1 MQACI
6 DQARADGR
14 GALVLVT
21 TGLFRDAV
29 RLYLR
34 LGFRRARDRD
44 VRLDSGLVLRVY
56 ELPAAA
62 GRMTGAIPAG
72 AASHAHVVPRPAA
85 TVVLFRDAPDGGE
98 PELLLT
104 RRPST
109 MAFGPDLHVF
119 PGGAVEPADADA
131 AQGEDPW
138 HVARIAGA
146 RELREEAGIAL
157 DPAALIPLSHWTTPP
172 IMPRRFTT
180 RFFAAWLP
188 PDAQPR
194 FDPREVVDHAWLAPT
209 AALDAMADGLID
221 LWIPT
226 SSTLQQLEGV
236 RRPDDIAPR
245 FAAQVDPGRPRYA
258 REDGTLARIEANGA
272 GGVAAG
278 LPSAGS
284 SGASGRCSSTTAT
297 RPRKPRT
304 SSSRRSWTAA
314 PTSRPSR

>member
-1 MQACI
+1 
-6 DQARADGR
+6 
-14 GALVLVT
+14 
-21 TGLFRDAV
+21 
-29 RLYLR
+29 
-34 LGFRRARDRD
+34 
-44 VRLDSGLVLRVY
+44 
-56 ELPAAA
+56 
-62 GRMTGAIPAG
+62 MTGAIPAG
-72 AASHAHVVPRPAA
+72 AASHTHVVPRPAA
-85 TVVLFRDAPDGGE
+85 TVVLFRDAADGGE

-131 AQGEDPW
+131 AQGEDPR

-188 PDAQPR
+188 PDAQPSLR
-194 FDPREVVDHAWLAPT
+194 SARGRRPRLAHAH
-209 AALDAMADGLID
+209 AALDAMADGRID

-245 FAAQVDPGRPRYA
+245 FTAQVDPGRPRYE
-258 REDGTLARIEANGA
+258 REDGTLARIEGERRGRRQRPACRRLA
-272 GGVAAG
+272 RR
-278 LPSAGS
+278 
-284 SGASGRCSSTTAT
+284 GASGRCSSTTAT

-314 PTSRPSR
+314 PTLRPSR